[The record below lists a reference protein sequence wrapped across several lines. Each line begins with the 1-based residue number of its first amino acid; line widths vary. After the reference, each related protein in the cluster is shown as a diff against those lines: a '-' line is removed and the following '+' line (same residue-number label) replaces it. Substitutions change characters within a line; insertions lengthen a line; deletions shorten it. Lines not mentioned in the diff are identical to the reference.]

1 MFPLFPLLFVFLAVL
16 DAVSAVQPLDSTARL
31 RELAPSLH
39 RIIKRQTGQNT
50 TSTTNSTSNVN
61 ATTTAAVTVPLTLA
75 SDRQTYYS
83 LISLGNV
90 SLRVGLDTGSSDLW
104 VVSSACDTAQCKSL
118 PQYPLSY
125 PSPSY
130 VSVNSNATAF
140 NVSFADTTTASGFV
154 AEETVTIGG
163 FTVPQQALGLVNS
176 YKFSGIFG
184 FGFPR
189 LSTIAH
195 LAVNATPFFPQLAQQ
210 GLLDYPLFGVNLKR
224 NGSAGSLSLG
234 AVDSTIVTNV
244 SLIEWHEV
252 VPFEPFGSENNCVLA
267 TCNGPIPVSNI
278 TGTQTFVLEPTY
290 PQANSNHS
298 VALVRCTPGI
308 FGPYQ
313 DVERLFSVIDGARLV
328 DISGQWAIPCDTN
341 VTLTVTFRLSWHNCF
356 LNDIDKNYT
365 LLPSDYIL
373 GPTSGEPA
381 LCLAWPKASPPSSD
395 GIDWQFGAAFL
406 QTVYT
411 VFSYGIAKKEPP
423 FIGLYSL
430 QPPSAVPLSQAALSA
445 LFSSLSL
452 TVATTLPNF
461 VVSTPTLTTPSY
473 IFNTSVPTS
482 VVAVSDLATSTYS
495 PLIEK
500 VVNGV
505 IETPN
510 VTALPGV
517 TPAPTLATLIIT
529 DSSGEVHTTVATLT
543 TSSVVLGRPAG
554 YNSANRIVAPRSV
567 AALLAAAFTC
577 LITFSAIFL

>member
-1 MFPLFPLLFVFLAVL
+1 MSPLFLFLLVFLAVL
-16 DAVSAVQPLDSTARL
+16 DAVCAVQPLDSTARL

-50 TSTTNSTSNVN
+50 TSTTNSTSNAN
-61 ATTTAAVTVPLTLA
+61 ATATAAATVPLILA
-75 SDRQTYYS
+75 SDKQTYYS

-90 SLRVGLDTGSSDLW
+90 SLRVGFDTGSSDLW
-104 VVSSACDTAQCKSL
+104 VVSSGCDTAQCKSL
-118 PQYPLSY
+118 PQYPLFY
-125 PSPSY
+125 PSPSF
-130 VSVNSNATAF
+130 VSVNSNATIF

-154 AEETVTIGG
+154 AEETVTLGS
-163 FTVPQQALGLVNS
+163 FTVPQQAFGLVNS
-176 YKFSGIFG
+176 TNVSFVDQVSGIFG
-184 FGFPR
+184 F
-189 LSTIAH
+189 
-195 LAVNATPFFPQLAQQ
+195 VNATPFFPELAQR

-234 AVDSTIVTNV
+234 AVDSTVVTND

-252 VPFEPFGSENNCVLA
+252 VPFEPFGSENNVSSYLQWA
-267 TCNGPIPVSNI
+267 IPISNI
-278 TGTQTFVLEPTY
+278 TVGTQTFVLEPTY

-298 VALVRCTPGI
+298 VALFDVGTPGI

-313 DVERLFSVIDGARLV
+313 DVERLFSVLDGARLV

-341 VTLTVTFRLSWHNCF
+341 LTLTVTFS
-356 LNDIDKNYT
+356 DKNYT
-365 LLPSDYIL
+365 LLPSDYII

-381 LCLAWPKASPPSSD
+381 LCLAWPRASPPSSD

-423 FIGLYSL
+423 FIGLYPL
-430 QPPSAVPLSQAALSA
+430 QPPSAVPLPQASLSA

-452 TVATTLPNF
+452 TLATTLPNF

-505 IETPN
+505 TETLN

-543 TSSVVLGRPAG
+543 TSSVVLGRPSG

-567 AALLAAAFTC
+567 VALLAAAFTC
-577 LITFSAIFL
+577 LLTFSAIFL

>member
-16 DAVSAVQPLDSTARL
+16 DAVCAVQPLDSTARL

-39 RIIKRQTGQNT
+39 RIIKRQSGQNT

-61 ATTTAAVTVPLTLA
+61 ATTTFAATVPLTLA

-90 SLRVGLDTGSSDLW
+90 NLRVGLDTGSSDLW

-118 PQYPLSY
+118 PQYPLFY
-125 PSPSY
+125 PSPSF
-130 VSVNSNATAF
+130 VSVNSNATTF

-154 AEETVTIGG
+154 AEETVSLGN
-163 FTVPQQALGLVNS
+163 FTVPQQAFGLVNS
-176 YKFSGIFG
+176 SNVSFVDQVSGIFG

-195 LAVNATPFFPQLAQQ
+195 LAVNATPVFPKLAQQ

-252 VPFEPFGSENNCVLA
+252 VPFEPFGSENNVSSYLQWA
-267 TCNGPIPVSNI
+267 IPVSNI
-278 TGTQTFVLEPTY
+278 TVGTQTFVLEPTY

-298 VALVRCTPGI
+298 VALFDVGTPGI

-341 VTLTVTFRLSWHNCF
+341 LTLTVTFS
-356 LNDIDKNYT
+356 DKNYT
-365 LLPSDYIL
+365 LLPSDYII

-423 FIGLYSL
+423 FIGLYPL

-452 TVATTLPNF
+452 TVPTTLPNF

-505 IETPN
+505 TETPN

-567 AALLAAAFTC
+567 VALLAAAFTC
-577 LITFSAIFL
+577 LIIFSAIFL

>member
-16 DAVSAVQPLDSTARL
+16 DAVCAVQPLDSTARL

-39 RIIKRQTGQNT
+39 RFIKRQSGQNT

-61 ATTTAAVTVPLTLA
+61 ATTTTAVTVPLTLA

-90 SLRVGLDTGSSDLW
+90 NLRVGLDTGSSDLW
-104 VVSSACDTAQCKSL
+104 VVSSACDTTQCKSL

-125 PSPSY
+125 PSPSF

-154 AEETVTIGG
+154 AEETVTLGS
-163 FTVPQQALGLVNS
+163 FTVPQQAFGLVNS
-176 YKFSGIFG
+176 SNVSFVDQVSGLFG

-195 LAVNATPFFPQLAQQ
+195 LAVNATPFFPKLAQQ

-252 VPFEPFGSENNCVLA
+252 VPFEPFGSENNVSSYMQWA
-267 TCNGPIPVSNI
+267 IPISNI
-278 TGTQTFVLEPTY
+278 SVGTQTFALEPTY

-298 VALVRCTPGI
+298 VALFDVGTPGI

-341 VTLTVTFRLSWHNCF
+341 LTLTVTFS
-356 LNDIDKNYT
+356 DKSYT
-365 LLPSDYIL
+365 LLPSDYII

-423 FIGLYSL
+423 FIGLYPL

-482 VVAVSDLATSTYS
+482 VVAESDLATSTYS

-505 IETPN
+505 TETPN

-554 YNSANRIVAPRSV
+554 YKSASRIVAPRSIV
-567 AALLAAAFTC
+567 ALLAAAFTC
-577 LITFSAIFL
+577 LVTFSAIFL